1 MSEKIILEAETREI
15 SGKKVKQ
22 LRREGL
28 VPAVIYGLGEP
39 ESIQVNALKTML
51 TLRDSG
57 ENDILTLNLNGKER
71 RVLAREVQRHVY
83 RPDLLH
89 VDFLEIDADSVVRGS
104 VEIVLEG
111 KSIPEQNGLGTTLQV
126 ISTIDIEAKS
136 GALISTIVANAEII
150 DKPSRNLLVS
160 DIVVPEGVTILS
172 PSDLTIARFAVN
184 RKVEEVVDEDP
195 NVVEVSEDVDEE

>member
-184 RKVEEVVDEDP
+184 RKVEEVVEEDP

>member
-136 GALISTIVANAEII
+136 DALISTIVANAEII

-195 NVVEVSEDVDEE
+195 NVVEVSEEVDEE

>member
-111 KSIPEQNGLGTTLQV
+111 KSIPEQKGLGTTLQV

-136 GALISTIVANAEII
+136 GALISSIVANAEII

-160 DIVVPEGVTILS
+160 DIVVPEGVTILT

-184 RKVEEVVDEDP
+184 RKVEVVEDDP
-195 NVVEVSEDVDEE
+195 NVVEVSEEEDEE